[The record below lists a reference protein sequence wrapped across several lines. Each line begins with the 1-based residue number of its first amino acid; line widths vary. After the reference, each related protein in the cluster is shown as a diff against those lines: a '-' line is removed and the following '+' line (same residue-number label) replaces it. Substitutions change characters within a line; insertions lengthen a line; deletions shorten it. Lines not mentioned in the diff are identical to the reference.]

1 MHSPVTH
8 APLQMFAQPT
18 VVIMSGW
25 GGSGKTHT
33 IGRALQGLSRNINE
47 VGVIINERN
56 QGSVD
61 IDLARL
67 PKGFEKLGLHGCA
80 CCSQLSD
87 VLAGIETFATQGRK
101 LTFIEQSPLS
111 STSDIKSGLRQRGH
125 NNIVVFVF
133 NPAQFQ
139 NAPAIHVQGIRDADL
154 VVITHQQPGSD
165 AAQKAQRIIATAR
178 GDLSPVPVLIDNEP
192 HHPLP
197 VPMWQSMLE
206 LRQPRKG
213 GVFKAIGGLF
223 GGSSKT
229 SSEFK
234 DERAA
239 LVQNYSEITVRPYA
253 SQSQA
258 ILDGVNALA
267 QKGIELSRV
276 KGSLLSGAGID
287 VLQEGNRYVLKQGGA
302 TESGGYLSL
311 RSFKVQL
318 SRYVGEIAAHL
329 GTVDS
334 SPSFVQ
340 QVVAGYPK
348 EAELTRGIASG
359 AVPLGFESDRF
370 LSELRVILPFI
381 RNISEPARQQE
392 LGNAFVAAL
401 QASIETRFSVLK
413 VLHVAPIDAQQKA
426 LGLFNAYYALTD
438 MLCDPNLQMFT
449 RHPSI
454 SPLFETMKKINPA
467 ARLLLTIE
475 VIPLLRFEGRKD
487 LARDEIKLFARTL
500 TRARD
505 SGYITQNAIE
515 ASFATLEKLN
525 DPVFQMHRGALR
537 S

>member
-18 VVIMSGW
+18 VVVVSGW
-25 GGSGKTHT
+25 GGSGKTQT
-33 IGRALQGLSRNINE
+33 IGRALQGLSQNIKE
-47 VGVIINERN
+47 VGVIVNERN

-87 VLAGIETFATQGRK
+87 VLAGIETFRTQGRK

-111 STSDIKSGLRQRGH
+111 ITSDISNGLRQRGH
-125 NNIVVFVF
+125 DNIIVFVF

-139 NAPAIHVQGIRDADL
+139 NAPAIHVQGIRDAD
-154 VVITHQQPGSD
+154 VVLITHHQPGSD
-165 AAQKAQRIIATAR
+165 SAQRAQRIIATAR
-178 GDLSPVPVLIDNEP
+178 GDLSPVPVLVDNDP
-192 HHPLP
+192 HRPLP
-197 VPMWQSMLE
+197 TPLWQAMLE
-206 LRQPRKG
+206 IRQPGKG
-213 GVFKAIGGLF
+213 GVLKALGGLF
-223 GGSSKT
+223 GGGSKT
-229 SSEFK
+229 STDFK

-239 LVQNYSEITVRPYA
+239 LIKNYSEITVRPYSTNA
-253 SQSQA
+253 QA

-267 QKGIELSRV
+267 QKGVELSRV
-276 KGSLLSGAGID
+276 KGSLANGVGID
-287 VLQEGNRYVLKQGGA
+287 IIQEGNRYVVKQGGGA
-302 TESGGYLSL
+302 ESGGYLSL

-318 SRYVGEIAAHL
+318 SRYAGEIAAHL

-348 EAELTRGIASG
+348 EAELKQSVASG
-359 AVPLGFESDRF
+359 APPLGFESDRF
-370 LSELRVILPFI
+370 LAELRVILPHI
-381 RNISEPARQQE
+381 RNISDPGRQQE
-392 LGNAFVAAL
+392 LGNAFVAVL
-401 QASIETRFSVLK
+401 KGNIETRFSLLK
-413 VLHVAPIDAQQKA
+413 VLHGAPIDAHKKA

-438 MLCDPNLQMFT
+438 VQCDPNLQMFAK
-449 RHPSI
+449 HPSVA
-454 SPLFETMKKINPA
+454 PLFATMKGMNPA
-467 ARLLLTIE
+467 ARLLLTVG
-475 VIPLLRFEGRKD
+475 VIPHLRFEGRKD
-487 LARDEIKLFARTL
+487 LARDELKLFARTL

-505 SGYITQNAIE
+505 SGYITQNVIDAT
-515 ASFATLEKLN
+515 FATLEKLN